1 MVGCWS
7 GIMKE
12 SSRLCCS
19 RIMKEWY
26 VVAVESWERERER
39 ERERDCV
46 VCVWGKHVI
55 DALMCACVITMLFFS
70 GFCFETFKVWLWELK
85 LVFMS
90 WVDGG
95 SCQLA
100 GCTIWTWRVNACVLM
115 TYMLYHLDF
124 DMGDSLVCW
133 WFQSLVFFWEMHA
146 SSLDPIPAAACRRLK
161 ICNTI

>member
-1 MVGCWS
+1 MVGF
-7 GIMKE
+7 
-12 SSRLCCS
+12 
-19 RIMKEWY
+19 
-26 VVAVESWERERER
+26 VTVESWRNGMLLQWNHERERER
-39 ERERDCV
+39 ERLCCV
-46 VCVWGKHVI
+46 CGASMWLMLLCVLVSCGI
-55 DALMCACVITMLFFS
+55 IMLFFL
-70 GFCFETFKVWLWELK
+70 GFCCETFKVWRWELK

-100 GCTIWTWRVNACVLM
+100 GCTIWTWWVNACVLM

-161 ICNTI
+161 ICHKI